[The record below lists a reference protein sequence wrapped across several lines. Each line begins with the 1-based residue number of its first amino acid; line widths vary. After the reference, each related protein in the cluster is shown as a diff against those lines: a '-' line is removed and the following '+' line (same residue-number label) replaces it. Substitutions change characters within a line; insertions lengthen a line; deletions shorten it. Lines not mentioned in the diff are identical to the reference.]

1 LQIIKSKLSV
11 FKTKIDC
18 PSQHICP
25 IWATLCSAIPRQAIE
40 LESCLS
46 PLKMRKVL
54 YGSSDLNKLENFVFV
69 FFVDDVILGE
79 SLRIFDRSQ
88 RVLGANPARH
98 F

>member
-1 LQIIKSKLSV
+1 
-11 FKTKIDC
+11 
-18 PSQHICP
+18 
-25 IWATLCSAIPRQAIE
+25 
-40 LESCLS
+40 
-46 PLKMRKVL
+46 MRKVL